1 MGLRGF
7 WQLRLD
13 FSLSTVSSH
22 KQLFV
27 EAGGE
32 VTGRQRS
39 LGFSA
44 DCEFWGAQVM
54 IGQENDLSEP

>member
-13 FSLSTVSSH
+13 FSLGTVSSH

-54 IGQENDLSEP
+54 IGQEKDPSEP